1 QLYALAQYLYSL
13 RPPPNP
19 NPADREAVPGRRIF
33 EREGCPKCHTP
44 PLYTNNELVWWDRIG
59 TDPRYTLQTRKGTG
73 YYKVPSLKGVWYRGP
88 FGQHGS
94 AATRED
100 GLDPARL
107 SNSYRPTGYAG
118 PDGRERA
125 VKGHEFGLSLS
136 SADRT
141 AL

>member
-1 QLYALAQYLYSL
+1 MTERS
-13 RPPPNP
+13 PIPDP
-19 NPADREAVPGRRIF
+19 F
-33 EREGCPKCHTP
+33 ERRNFVVPRTLAGLQCVSRVGAHGRQEDLERFDILLTP
-44 PLYTNNELVWWDRIG
+44 VG
-59 TDPRYTLQTRKGTG
+59 SDPRYALQTRKGTG

-88 FGQHGS
+88 FGHHGS
-94 AATRED
+94 AATLED
-100 GLDPARL
+100 WLDPARL

-141 AL
+141 A